1 MKTFYFDNFNDFEE
15 SGVAGEYEVT
25 AIVKKDHCNNLCADL
40 MTECKSWK
48 TAIRRFFKSLA
59 DYPEFNGW
67 QDGILESCEN
77 GYFSDKE
84 TYYDDCWYIC
94 LNVPV

>member
-1 MKTFYFDNFNDFEE
+1 
-15 SGVAGEYEVT
+15 
-25 AIVKKDHCNNLCADL
+25 

-48 TAIRRFFKSLA
+48 TAIRRFFKSLT

-84 TYYDDCWYIC
+84 TYFEGGKSVYCKGGYFWEVEIMMIADTSA
-94 LNVPV
+94 LMFPSNENPPRRLRR